1 MLDKTDNDL
10 PKANDENVS
19 EEASIPNSNKEDDT
33 TETPSEPSVE
43 AVTGKQAEKD
53 EPTPEKQQEETVETA
68 EEVVQATE
76 ETVETTEET
85 VKATEASAEAVD
97 DANETEKAAEASDK
111 DGTAEESVEAT
122 DEDVAAEEAAEASD
136 EDGTAVTENKEQKF
150 DGMGPKEMLA
160 YFSEALS
167 NKPIQSLK
175 GTVDALTKAF
185 EKEMATLK
193 ASQRHAFIDEGG
205 NPDAFYFNPPVLKDF
220 NNLIRRYKS
229 DRGTYYRS
237 VEEKQHKSLEQR
249 LALIEEL
256 KGLISVEQEINSTY
270 KQFKD
275 LQRRWKETGQVP
287 RMEANNVWKTYH
299 HHVGHFYDFLH
310 LNRELRELDFKFNLE
325 QKLKICEQAEALAI
339 MEDIPKAFRHL
350 QTLHKKW
357 KDELGPVDKEHSEE
371 VWQRFSEATKIV
383 HDKRRYF
390 IKNQEDIFE
399 ENLVKKRAILS
410 QMEEL
415 LAKEFNNKTNI
426 NNFSKTYDGLREAF
440 FAIGKVPEKY
450 RNDLWSAFKR
460 TSNQFSK
467 KRNRFYKSLKKE
479 YAINVTKRKALIEQA
494 EILKDQTNHKETTPQ
509 VIALQKEWK
518 VAGPVRK
525 EDFVK
530 LNTQFRALC
539 NAYFENKDANRNQ
552 QNEKQ
557 KENLQEKMTLLTSLK
572 EMISSD
578 DKPNEKDIDSMVSQW
593 NAIGYIPRNK
603 MGINQDFLTLVDKAY
618 KTIGLSS
625 SDITQK
631 SYQNKLDNIKEDD
644 DSIRKE
650 VQSLNRRIGEIKQEI
665 IQLETNLQF
674 FGKNQDKNPIVIKV
688 HEDIAQHQKRLD
700 GLEEKKRLVK
710 SLNKG

>member
-1 MLDKTDNDL
+1 MLEKTDNDL

-19 EEASIPNSNKEDDT
+19 DEASIPNAEKEDET
-33 TETPSEPSVE
+33 TEKPTQPPVE

-53 EPTPEKQQEETVETA
+53 APAPKKKQEETIE
-68 EEVVQATE
+68 ATE
-76 ETVETTEET
+76 KPVEAVQDASETEDEAETTEEDAT
-85 VKATEASAEAVD
+85 TKAEHS
-97 DANETEKAAEASDK
+97 
-111 DGTAEESVEAT
+111 
-122 DEDVAAEEAAEASD
+122 
-136 EDGTAVTENKEQKF
+136 EQLF
-150 DGMGPKEMLA
+150 DGMEPKKMLE
-160 YFSEALS
+160 YFSEALG

-175 GTVDALTKAF
+175 STVDALTKAF
-185 EKEMATLK
+185 EKEMASLK
-193 ASQRHAFIDEGG
+193 DGQRQVFIAEGG
-205 NPDAFYFNPPVLKDF
+205 NPDAFYFNPPVLKEF

-237 VEEKQHKSLEQR
+237 VEEKQQKSLEQR

-256 KGLISVEQEINSTY
+256 KGLISVDQDINATY

-275 LQRRWKETGQVP
+275 LQKRWKETGQVP
-287 RMEANNVWKTYH
+287 RMEANNIWKTYH

-325 QKLKICEQAEALAI
+325 QKLKICEQAEALAS

-371 VWQRFSEATKIV
+371 VWQRFSDATKIV

-399 ENLVKKRAILS
+399 ENLLKKRAILS

-415 LAKEFNNKTNI
+415 LAKEFNSKTNI
-426 NNFSKTYDGLREAF
+426 HNFSKTYDGLRESF
-440 FAIGKVPEKY
+440 FAIGKVPEKN
-450 RNDLWSAFKR
+450 RNDLWSTFKK

-479 YAINVTKRKALIEQA
+479 YAINVAKRKELIAQA
-494 EILKDQTNHKETTPQ
+494 EILKEQTNHKETTLKI
-509 VIALQKEWK
+509 IALQKEWK
-518 VAGPVRK
+518 AAGPVRK
-525 EDFVK
+525 EDFIK

-539 NAYFENKDANRNQ
+539 NEYFENKDADRNQ

-557 KENLQEKMTLLTSLK
+557 KENLNKKMTLLSSLQAIITSG
-572 EMISSD
+572 
-578 DKPNEKDIDSMVSQW
+578 DKPNEKDIDSMVSEW
-593 NAIGYIPRNK
+593 NTIGYIPRNK
-603 MGINQDFLTLVDKAY
+603 MSINQDFLSLVDDAY
-618 KTIGLSS
+618 KLIGLSS
-625 SDITQK
+625 SEITQK
-631 SYQNKLDNIKEDD
+631 SYQNKLDNMKEDD

-650 VQSLNRRIGEIKQEI
+650 LQSLNRRIGEIKQEI

-688 HEDIAQHQKRLD
+688 HEDISKHQKRLE
-700 GLEEKKRLVK
+700 GLEEKKRLAK
-710 SLNKG
+710 SLGKN

>member
-19 EEASIPNSNKEDDT
+19 EEASIPNIKKEEET
-33 TETPSEPSVE
+33 AETPSEPSVE

-53 EPTPEKQQEETVETA
+53 EPTPEKQQEETVE
-68 EEVVQATE
+68 ATKE
-76 ETVETTEET
+76 AVETTEEAAE
-85 VKATEASAEAVD
+85 ATEEAVD
-97 DANETEKAAEASDK
+97 DADE
-111 DGTAEESVEAT
+111 T
-122 DEDVAAEEAAEASD
+122 DEDDTAEAESK
-136 EDGTAVTENKEQKF
+136 VQKF
-150 DGMGPKEMLA
+150 DGMDPKEMMA

-193 ASQRHAFIDEGG
+193 ASQKQAFIDEGD

-220 NNLIRRYKS
+220 NNLVRRYKS

-256 KGLISVEQEINSTY
+256 KGLINVNQDINATY

-325 QKLKICEQAEALAI
+325 QKLKICEQAEALAS

-415 LAKEFNNKTNI
+415 LAKEFDAKTNI

-440 FAIGKVPEKY
+440 FAIGKVPEKQ

-467 KRNRFYKSLKKE
+467 KRNRFYKSLKKAYE
-479 YAINVTKRKALIEQA
+479 VNVTKRKALIEQA
-494 EILKDQTNHKETTPQ
+494 EILKDQTNHKETTPKI
-509 VIALQKEWK
+509 IALQKEWK

-525 EDFVK
+525 EDFIK
-530 LNTQFRALC
+530 LNEQFRALC

-572 EMISSD
+572 EMIASD

-593 NAIGYIPRNK
+593 NAIGFIPRNK

-674 FGKNQDKNPIVIKV
+674 FGKNQNKNPIVIKV

-700 GLEEKKRLVK
+700 GLDEKKRLVK